1 MRQHFTVSRSL
12 EYFTESELIKQMG
25 VTKDEWLITLIKE
38 LIDNALDAAETIGT
52 DPAVQ
57 VFIDDN
63 TISVMDNGPGI
74 PETVVM
80 DSVNFDV
87 RVSDKSGYVSPSR
100 GQQGNALMC
109 LYAVPFVLDG
119 DRSLVEIHT
128 GGTRFEIDTR
138 YDQIAQAP
146 VVTVEKSETDFV
158 ENGTFIKIHCTLS
171 PGLQKIDVLELLTN
185 FSICNP
191 HVDFTLYLPDVGV
204 VRYPRAGNQA
214 KWTPAMPLVCHW
226 YDLNDFIGLMAR
238 TLHKNPDTTVNNF
251 LSQFDGLKAPP
262 KQKEVCDNAGI
273 VSRDGMNQFVI
284 DGKVDRQAAGR
295 VLDAMNATARYIK
308 PAKLGTLDLDHAK
321 AIIEG
326 DIQHRA
332 FKGIAEALPFTIDV
346 FFLDNAPFSFVKPVL
361 CLNNSVLIN
370 GRIESLHNT
379 MWEIKAEREDNIW
392 LFIHIACPKFNF
404 MGKGK
409 NTVQLPG
416 EMFERL
422 KAGIVSVTK
431 EFTKKKKKIE
441 RERAKR
447 YKEERPRPKREA
459 MSQIEAAFQVME
471 AAYMKASANNTLPTQ
486 ARQVYYAARPKILEL
501 CEVDQLSKKNSAYF
515 RTLIRRFEKENPE
528 TTKDWNVVYDAR
540 GTFIEPHTG
549 ARIPLGT
556 ISVRAYM
563 DQWANVHVGGG
574 GRLLPMSV
582 SEPVVS
588 HTGHHGLYKNALFIE
603 KEGFESLIEAAKIQ
617 ERYGIALLSTKG
629 VSTFAARDLIEKLS
643 GEGVRIFALHD
654 FDKAGFT
661 IAKTLGEDT
670 EAYTFKSDVNIVD
683 LGFRLEDIEGLERE
697 PVVYSGKAY
706 KNNPKE
712 SIIRSGATR
721 EEADILVQG
730 GRPNRWTGE
739 RVELNAMTSGQ
750 LVDLITS
757 KLDAHNVEK
766 PVPDDDTLVAVYTKI
781 QAAKAKSEALDNIMA
796 RYMPEIRKELSKYDA
811 ADIDVPDDLP
821 GMIRDMI
828 SGTGGNWKDALYEVC
843 R

>member
-1 MRQHFTVSRSL
+1 MRQHFTISRSL
-12 EYFTESELIKQMG
+12 EYFTESELTKQMG
-25 VTKDEWLITLIKE
+25 VTKDEWLVTLIKE

-52 DPAVQ
+52 DPV
-57 VFIDDN
+57 VKVSIDDN

-74 PETVVM
+74 PEAVVM

-138 YDQIAQAP
+138 YDQIQQAP

-158 ENGTFIKIHCTLS
+158 ETGTFIKIHCSLIGS
-171 PGLQKIDVLELLTN
+171 IQKIDVLELLTS

-191 HVDFTLYLPDVGV
+191 HADFTLDMDGEVIQY
-204 VRYPRAGNQA
+204 RRTGNQT

-226 YDLNDFIGLMAR
+226 YDLNDFIGLIAR
-238 TLHKNPDTTVNNF
+238 TLHKNPDTSVNNF

-262 KQKEVCDNAGI
+262 KQKAVCGNAGI
-273 VSRDGMNQFVI
+273 SSRDGMNQFVI
-284 DGKVDRQAAGR
+284 DGKIDHQAADR
-295 VLDAMNATARYIK
+295 LLDAMNATARDIK

-321 AIIEG
+321 AIVEG
-326 DIQHRA
+326 DIQHRS
-332 FKGIAEALPFTIDV
+332 FKGVADGLPFTVDV
-346 FFLDNAPFSFVKPVL
+346 FFLDDPKQSFIRPVL

-416 EMFERL
+416 EMLERL
-422 KAGIVSVTK
+422 KVGIVSVTK
-431 EFTKKKKKIE
+431 EFTKKKKRIE

-447 YKEERPRPKREA
+447 WKPEKIKKPKTI
-459 MSQIEAAFQVME
+459 SQIEAAFMVME
-471 AAYMKASANNTLPTQ
+471 AAYMKASDNNTLP
-486 ARQVYYAARPKILEL
+486 AKSRQVYYPARPGILQL
-501 CEVDQLSKKNSAYF
+501 CGIDDLSQDYF
-515 RTLIRRFEKENPE
+515 RKLIRRFERENPDL
-528 TTKDWNVVYDAR
+528 TKDWDIIYDAR
-540 GTFIEPHTG
+540 GALVEPYTNNC
-549 ARIPLGT
+549 IPLGT
-556 ISVRAYM
+556 VDVRNYINGWS
-563 DQWANVHVGGG
+563 DVHVVSG
-574 GRLLPMSV
+574 GRLSPMSV

-588 HTGHHGLYKNALFIE
+588 HTGHHGLYKYALFIE
-603 KEGFESLIEAAKIQ
+603 KEGFEPLIRAAKIQ
-617 ERYGIALLSTKG
+617 EKYGIALLSTKG
-629 VSTFAARDLIEKLS
+629 MSTFAARDLIERLS
-643 GEGVRIFALHD
+643 SDGVTIFVLHD
-654 FDKAGFT
+654 FDKAGFI
-661 IAKTLGEDT
+661 IARNLSEDS
-670 EAYTFKSDVNIVD
+670 EDYQFNSDVNIVD

-697 PVVYSGKAY
+697 PVVYSGRPHK
-706 KNNPKE
+706 KNPKE
-712 SIIRSGATR
+712 SIIRSGATP

-739 RVELNAMTSGQ
+739 RVELNAMTSRQ
-750 LVDLITS
+750 LVDFIEA
-757 KLDAHNVEK
+757 KLTAHGVEK
-766 PVPDDDTLVAVYTKI
+766 VVPDNDTLVDTYKKI

-796 RYMPEIRKELSKYDA
+796 RYMPEIQKELSKYDA
-811 ADIDVPDDLP
+811 PDIAAPDNLP

-828 SGTGGNWKDALYEVC
+828 SGTGETWEDALYEVC